1 MKIEINLR
9 ILTKT
14 MEIAEFCMLVIMGVL
29 GLGEAIG
36 TEIEPLDPI
45 TVSWQVM
52 MLDVIVFWLVLGRL
66 RHSLEKIGDKEDA
79 EE

>member
-9 ILTKT
+9 CLTKT
-14 MEIAEFCMLVIMGVL
+14 IEIAEFCLLVIMGVL

-52 MLDVIVFWLVLGRL
+52 MLVGR
-66 RHSLEKIGDKEDA
+66 
-79 EE
+79 